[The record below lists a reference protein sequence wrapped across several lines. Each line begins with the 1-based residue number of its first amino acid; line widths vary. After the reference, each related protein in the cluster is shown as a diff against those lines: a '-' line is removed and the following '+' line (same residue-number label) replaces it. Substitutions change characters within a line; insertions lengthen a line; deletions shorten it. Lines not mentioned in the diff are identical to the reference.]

1 MSICPYLAGWKFDP
15 DIINNM
21 SLALERV
28 CEALGLRMRDDPA
41 TRVVAENII
50 KYADRGVRDATTLE
64 AMVEDREMERRRIA
78 TQIVEELKMAGFS
91 CQLSIPVI
99 RPH

>member
-1 MSICPYLAGWKFDP
+1 MSICPYLAGRKFDP
-15 DIINNM
+15 DTINNM

-28 CEALGLRMRDDPA
+28 CEALGLRLRDDPA
-41 TRVVAENII
+41 ARVVAEKII
-50 KYADRGVRDATTLE
+50 KYADCGVRDATALE
-64 AMVEDREMERRRIA
+64 AIVEDREMERWRIA
-78 TQIVEELKMAGFS
+78 TQIAEEMKMAGFS